1 VTTSEW
7 GRVADDG
14 TVYVR
19 TADGERAVGQ
29 YPEGSP
35 DEALAFFAKRYDE
48 LAGSVHL
55 LEQRINAGVVSP
67 DEGAESVRNLRTQV
81 VEANA
86 VGDLTSL
93 VGKLDS
99 LLPVISQ
106 QRQARRAERAEKA
119 AAAKAEK
126 EWLVGEAEKLAE
138 SSDWRNGAN
147 RLRQLLDAWK
157 ALPRIDR
164 AADDQLWRR
173 FSSARTS
180 YTRRR
185 KTHFAEQNEK
195 REGARVV
202 KQRLVTEAEALAG
215 SREWGP
221 TSGSY
226 RDLMRRWKAAG
237 PAPRDVEDEL
247 WARFRAAQDT
257 FFGARDEAMA
267 AQDSEFAANGEAK
280 EKLLAEAEA
289 LLPVTDVE
297 NAKRAIREIAD
308 RWDTIGKVPREK
320 IRTLEDR
327 MRAVESSIRGI
338 EEEKWRRTDPEKS
351 ARADDMVTKL
361 QDAIGK
367 VESDLEKARSAGDT
381 KKVTELEEN
390 LTSRRAFLEMALRAS
405 ADYSG

>member
-7 GRVADDG
+7 GRVAEDG

-19 TADGERAVGQ
+19 TNDGERPVGQ

-35 DEALAFFAKRYDE
+35 EEALAFYAKRYDE
-48 LAGSVHL
+48 LAGTVHL
-55 LEQRINAGVVSP
+55 LEQRVNAGVVSP
-67 DEGAESVRNLRTQV
+67 DEATETVRNLRTQV
-81 VEANA
+81 VDAHA

-106 QRQARRAERAEKA
+106 HRQVRRAERAEKA
-119 AAAKAEK
+119 AAAKTEK
-126 EWLVGEAEKLAE
+126 ERLVAEAEKLAE
-138 SSDWRNGAN
+138 SNDWRNGAN
-147 RLRQLLDAWK
+147 RLRQLLDEWK

-164 AADDQLWRR
+164 SADDQLWRR
-173 FSSARTS
+173 FSTARTS

-185 KTHFAEQNEK
+185 KSHFAEQNEK

-202 KQRLVTEAEALAG
+202 KQVLVKEAESLAG

-221 TSGSY
+221 TAGAY

-237 PAPRDVEDEL
+237 PAPREVEDEL
-247 WARFRAAQDT
+247 WTRFRAAQDT

-267 AQDSEFAANGEAK
+267 AQDSEFAANAEAK
-280 EKLLAEAEA
+280 EKLLVEAEA